1 VAEDEAARDC
11 RSMTA
16 LATRTPKQD
25 RFLEALISEEVK
37 GDARAAMR
45 IAGYSDKT
53 KVVDVA
59 RELRTEIREVTE
71 TLLALYAPQAA
82 FALISILDDPNNLSA
97 RHIISASKEI
107 LDRTGFGVK
116 TQMEVEISNQTAMFI
131 LPPKAG

>member
-1 VAEDEAARDC
+1 
-11 RSMTA
+11 
-16 LATRTPKQD
+16 
-25 RFLEALISEEVK
+25 
-37 GDARAAMR
+37 MR

-82 FALISILDDPNNLSA
+82 FALVSILDDPNNLSA

>member
-1 VAEDEAARDC
+1 
-11 RSMTA
+11 MTA

-82 FALISILDDPNNLSA
+82 FALVSILDDPNNLSA

>member
-1 VAEDEAARDC
+1 MEKDEAARDYRC
-11 RSMTA
+11 MTA

-82 FALISILDDPNNLSA
+82 FALVSILDDPNNLSA

-116 TQMEVEISNQTAMFI
+116 TQMEVEISNPTAMFI